1 MSTFST
7 TWHHI
12 RRSPFQSFGAIF
24 MMSISFFVFT
34 SFYVISNGMSQV
46 LSFFENK
53 PEITI
58 FLKDGLD
65 KDKVESV
72 QKELASYPS
81 IKEIRFI
88 SKDKALSIYREQNKD
103 NPLLLEMVSA
113 SILPASF
120 EVSAYDPKIL
130 QEISTNFSNKKTL
143 VDEIVYQKDVIES
156 LLNWTSTIRK
166 VGILMIAVLGSV
178 SFLFIFT
185 VITMKITGR
194 KDEIKISR
202 LLGASGW
209 YTSKPFLLEGVY
221 YGIVGVLIGAG
232 VSLTLFY
239 FTQQPINKFFS
250 PVNFLT
256 WNPIFYLKAIGIEFL
271 AGTLL
276 GLFASWV
283 GVSRLIKF

>member
-1 MSTFST
+1 MSTAST

-12 RRSPFQSFGAIF
+12 RRSPFQSLGAII
-24 MMSISFFVFT
+24 MMTISFFVFT
-34 SFYVISNGMSQV
+34 AFFVITNGMSQV
-46 LSFFENK
+46 LSYFENK

-65 KDKVESV
+65 KDTVENV
-72 QKELASYPS
+72 QKELAAYPN
-81 IKEIRFI
+81 IKEIKFI
-88 SKDKALSIYREQNKD
+88 SKDKALAIYREQNKD

-120 EVSAYDPKIL
+120 EVSAYEPKVL
-130 QEISTNFSNKKTL
+130 QDIANNFGNRKDV
-143 VDEIVYQKDVIES
+143 VDEIVYQKDVIDS

-166 VGILMIAVLGSV
+166 VGLVTLAVLGSV

-209 YTSKPFLLEGVY
+209 YTSRPFLLEGVF
-221 YGIVGVLIGAG
+221 YGLIGVILGSSFCLAA
-232 VSLTLFY
+232 FY
-239 FTQQPINKFFS
+239 FTRNSINQFFN
-250 PVNFLT
+250 PVTFLT
-256 WNPIFYLKAIGIEFL
+256 LNPIFYAKAIGIELLSGIF
-271 AGTLL
+271 L